1 MSRRAREANL
11 LHRDVKAEMADSPVN
26 RINLV
31 ESLYLAKI
39 AKARL
44 SSPCGDVFK
53 SNWDLGRKYQNLI

>member
-44 SSPCGDVFK
+44 SSPCGGVFK
-53 SNWDLGRKYQNLI
+53 SN